1 MSDSTYE
8 RACRVMPGGVSSP
21 VRAFRGVG
29 GEPVFIRAAQGA
41 WLEGEDGRRY
51 VDYIGGYG
59 PMILGHR
66 HPAVEEAI
74 RKALERGT
82 VFGAPTVAEIEL
94 AERIVSMV
102 PSVEMVRLVSS
113 GTEATMSALRLARA
127 ATGRDKLVKLAG
139 CYHGH
144 ADPFLVAAGS
154 GAATIGTP
162 SSPGV
167 PAAVTRDTLVAP
179 YGNLAAMEALFAAHA
194 SDIAA
199 VFVEPIAGN
208 MGLVL
213 PRDGHLQGLRRLCS
227 EHGALLVF
235 DEVMTGFRIQPG
247 GVQELFGITPD
258 LTTLGKVI
266 GGGLNIGAYGGPR
279 DLMLKIAPA
288 GPVYQAGTLSGNP
301 LAVAAGLATLEQL
314 AADDFAIYG
323 QLEET
328 SARLASGIDEAA
340 GTAGVPARVQRI
352 GSMLGVFLTAGEV
365 WTLADV
371 DATDRAG
378 FARLFHALL
387 DAGVHLP
394 PSPYETLFVS
404 AAHGEAEIAATIAA
418 FERAFAAVA
427 ANQ

>member
-1 MSDSTYE
+1 
-8 RACRVMPGGVSSP
+8 
-21 VRAFRGVG
+21 
-29 GEPVFIRAAQGA
+29 
-41 WLEGEDGRRY
+41 
-51 VDYIGGYG
+51 
-59 PMILGHR
+59 
-66 HPAVEEAI
+66 
-74 RKALERGT
+74 
-82 VFGAPTVAEIEL
+82 EL

-167 PAAVTRDTLVAP
+167 PAAVTHDTLVAP
-179 YGNLAAMEALFAAHA
+179 YGDIEAMEALFATHGN
-194 SDIAA
+194 DIAA

-213 PRDGHLQGLRRLCS
+213 PRAGYLEGLRRLCS
-227 EHGALLVF
+227 DHGALLVF
-235 DEVMTGFRIQPG
+235 DEVMTGFRVLPG

-340 GTAGVPARVQRI
+340 GRAGVPARVQRI